1 MARANSASSF
11 TPAVTPT
18 SEICS
23 SGIHRVPAVAPTEDP
38 PAQGLVVAVPTL
50 SITSTTTVEP
60 AILTPVNT
68 PASNSL
74 EYALVARVGPAAVVP
89 PPPIVNPVVNPVPPA
104 PAPAPTSSVSS
115 RTTSTSV
122 THAMTSFSNMPF
134 VTVQWVE
141 TFVGGT
147 YSTWWPHT
155 ISIDFKPQRS
165 VAPAPGRGEIGMGT
179 LTGKTG
185 QTQTVVEV
193 VAAAP
198 THDSGWAKGVAAMV
212 GVGIMGI
219 F

>member
-1 MARANSASSF
+1 
-11 TPAVTPT
+11 
-18 SEICS
+18 
-23 SGIHRVPAVAPTEDP
+23 
-38 PAQGLVVAVPTL
+38 
-50 SITSTTTVEP
+50 
-60 AILTPVNT
+60 
-68 PASNSL
+68 
-74 EYALVARVGPAAVVP
+74 
-89 PPPIVNPVVNPVPPA
+89 
-104 PAPAPTSSVSS
+104 
-115 RTTSTSV
+115 
-122 THAMTSFSNMPF
+122 MTSFSNMPF